1 MTIVAKK
8 IRKFQ
13 VRLVTT
19 KNLYTQLQI
28 TKKLEHFEVGQ
39 HFRDSLPESLV
50 PKISILGQNP
60 WTLPLTNLYRDFDQ
74 NPKTLR

>member
-39 HFRDSLPESLV
+39 HFRDLLRS
-50 PKISILGQNP
+50 KISILGQNP

>member
-1 MTIVAKK
+1 MTIVAKQ

-39 HFRDSLPESLV
+39 YFRDSLVS
-50 PKISILGQNP
+50 KISIFGQNP